1 MRNQIIYQ
9 TCTVIFNYNETDCR
23 QLDDKE
29 ASAEIHVCLANLYF
43 ATNSNTI
50 SIDL

>member
-29 ASAEIHVCLANLYF
+29 ASAEVHVCLPNLNF
-43 ATNSNTI
+43 GTNTKI